1 MVQLV
6 AELARLGGEGVGGG
20 AGHVQLALR
29 GHQLGAVPQGRD
41 RPDVPPPGGHRHPAE
56 GQDALTEQDDL
67 VLALGPAAEDLVEAP
82 VDPEVLQG
90 PADAAGGQVE
100 QAHGLVVDQRDPEPG
115 VEADHPRPGRG
126 RSPDD
131 PDHNEHNTLAFE
143 SGTGGKAVPTIP
155 PKGSQRQE
163 RTATMRS
170 RAWIRGLLVA
180 MAVGLVATAC
190 GESGGGGGGGGGNRQ
205 ITGLNIL
212 VGTAPGGGFD
222 QTARTAAKAMED
234 AKLARN
240 VEVQNLPGAGNTI
253 ALQRLVN
260 EKGNGKVM
268 QQMGLG
274 LVGGVYTNK
283 SKATLDQTT
292 PVARLTEEPEIVI
305 VNKDSPY
312 QSFDQ
317 LLSAWKAD
325 PGKLAVGGGSA
336 PGGPDHL
343 APMLIAKTAGID
355 PKEVNFVSYDG
366 GGELLAAVLGGQVA
380 FGVTGPGETK
390 DQIDAG
396 EVRALAV
403 TSAERAPNLDT
414 PTLKEQGVDLEFTNW
429 RGWVAPPELSEEDK
443 QTLIDL
449 ATNMHDSQEWKDA
462 LAQNGWTDAFMVGDE
477 YAAFIKA
484 ENQRVGE
491 VLGEL
496 GLT

>member
-1 MVQLV
+1 
-6 AELARLGGEGVGGG
+6 
-20 AGHVQLALR
+20 
-29 GHQLGAVPQGRD
+29 
-41 RPDVPPPGGHRHPAE
+41 
-56 GQDALTEQDDL
+56 
-67 VLALGPAAEDLVEAP
+67 
-82 VDPEVLQG
+82 
-90 PADAAGGQVE
+90 
-100 QAHGLVVDQRDPEPG
+100 
-115 VEADHPRPGRG
+115 
-126 RSPDD
+126 
-131 PDHNEHNTLAFE
+131 
-143 SGTGGKAVPTIP
+143 
-155 PKGSQRQE
+155 
-163 RTATMRS
+163 MRS
-170 RAWIRGLLVA
+170 RALVRGLFVAMVVSLVA
-180 MAVGLVATAC
+180 AAC
-190 GESGGGGGGGGGNRQ
+190 GESGGGGGGADRQ
-205 ITGLNIL
+205 MTGLKIL

-222 QTARTAAKAMED
+222 QTARAAAKAMED
-234 AKLARN
+234 ARLARN

-260 EKGNGKVM
+260 EKGNGKAM

-317 LLSAWKAD
+317 LLAAWKAD

-343 APMLIAKTAGID
+343 APMLIAKEAGID
-355 PKEVNFVSYDG
+355 PKQVNFVSYDG

-390 DQIDAG
+390 DQIEAG
-396 EVRALAV
+396 QVRALAV
-403 TSAERAPNLDT
+403 TSAEPAQGLDVK
-414 PTLKEQGVDLEFTNW
+414 TLKDQGVDLEFTNW

-449 ATNMHDSQEWKDA
+449 ATNMHDSQQWKDA
-462 LAQNGWTDAFMVGDE
+462 LATNGWTDAFMVGDE
-477 YAAFIKA
+477 YAAFLKA